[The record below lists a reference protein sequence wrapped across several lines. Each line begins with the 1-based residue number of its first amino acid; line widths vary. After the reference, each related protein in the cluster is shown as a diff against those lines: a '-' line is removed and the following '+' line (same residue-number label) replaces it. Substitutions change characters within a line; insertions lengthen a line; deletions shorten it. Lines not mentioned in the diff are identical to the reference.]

1 MPIKDCAGGHCWL
14 FLHFFVRK
22 QLHCFQHAYYTYIW
36 IAEQCF
42 FCHHMILEKPLIDN
56 LELIARQVVE
66 GFIIG
71 LHKSPF
77 HGFSVEFAE
86 HRLYNPGDPLRHID
100 WRVYG
105 RTDKLFIKRFEEE
118 TNLRCCVVLDTSSS
132 MQYPDDAKKLNKQ
145 QFSCVAAASLFQ
157 LLKRQ
162 LDASSLVLFDEKVNY
177 FSECRSTHSHYRM
190 LTNELQKTIDHKS
203 EHKKTSAAAA
213 LHLVAEQMHKRSL
226 VVIFSDMMD
235 DTEHIEDLFSALQ
248 HLRYNKHEVILFH
261 VMDGAHELQFEFE
274 NRPYE
279 FVDMES
285 GDRIKLQPQ
294 QIKEQYISRIKDFQ
308 QMIENRCHQYQV
320 DRVAVDLSKPV
331 DEVLHAFLIKR
342 NKLM

>member
-1 MPIKDCAGGHCWL
+1 ML
-14 FLHFFVRK
+14 L
-22 QLHCFQHAYYTYIW
+22 QQ
-36 IAEQCF
+36 
-42 FCHHMILEKPLIDN
+42 PLSEN

-105 RTDKLFIKRFEEE
+105 RTDKLFVKRFEEE
-118 TNLRCCVVLDTSSS
+118 TNLRCCIVLDTSSS
-132 MQYPDDAKKLNKQ
+132 MLFPEDTVKLNKLQ
-145 QFSCVAAASLFQ
+145 YSCVCAAALFQ

-162 LDASSLVLFDEKVNY
+162 LDAGALALFDDQVNY
-177 FSECRSTHSHYRM
+177 MSACRSANSHYRL
-190 LTNELQKTIDHKS
+190 LTNELSRTLRYKPVN
-203 EHKKTSAAAA
+203 KKTNAAKA
-213 LHLVAEQMHKRSL
+213 LHQVAEQMHKRSL
-226 VVIFSDMMD
+226 IVVFSDMMD
-235 DTEHIEDLFSALQ
+235 DADNIDEIFAALQ

-261 VMDGAHELQFEFE
+261 VMDGTQEISFEFE

-285 GDRIKLQPQ
+285 GERIKLQPQ
-294 QIKEQYISRIKDFQ
+294 QIKEQYTSQMQAFQ
-308 QMIENRCHQYQV
+308 QLIADKCHQYQV
-320 DRVAVDLSKPV
+320 DRIPVDLSAPP
-331 DEVLHAFLIKR
+331 DQVLYSFLLKR
-342 NKLM
+342 NKMQ

>member
-1 MPIKDCAGGHCWL
+1 
-14 FLHFFVRK
+14 
-22 QLHCFQHAYYTYIW
+22 
-36 IAEQCF
+36 
-42 FCHHMILEKPLIDN
+42 MILQQPLTDN

-66 GFIIG
+66 GFILG

-86 HRLYNPGDPLRHID
+86 HRLYNQGDPLRHID

-105 RTDKLFIKRFEEE
+105 RTDKLFVKRFEEE
-118 TNLRCCVVLDTSSS
+118 TNLRCCLVVDTSSS
-132 MQYPDDAKKLNKQ
+132 MQFPRDSKKLNKL
-145 QFSCVAAASLFQ
+145 QFSCVAAASLLQ

-162 LDASSLVLFDEKVNY
+162 LDAASLVLFDENVYY
-177 FSECRSTHSHYRM
+177 FSDCRSAHSHYRM
-190 LTNELQKTIDHKS
+190 LTNELQKTLDTNAENKVTNAS
-203 EHKKTSAAAA
+203 KA

-226 VVIFSDMMD
+226 IVIFSDMMD
-235 DTEHIEDLFSALQ
+235 DADNIEDLFAALQ

-261 VMDGAHELQFEFE
+261 IVDGAQELAFEFE

-285 GDRIKLQPQ
+285 GERIKLQPQ
-294 QIKEQYISRIKDFQ
+294 QIKDQYISKMHDFQ
-308 QMIENRCHQYQV
+308 EMIESRCHQYQI

-331 DEVLHAFLIKR
+331 EEVLHAFLIKR

>member
-1 MPIKDCAGGHCWL
+1 
-14 FLHFFVRK
+14 
-22 QLHCFQHAYYTYIW
+22 
-36 IAEQCF
+36 
-42 FCHHMILEKPLIDN
+42 MILERPIADN

-86 HRLYNPGDPLRHID
+86 HRLYNPGDPLRYID
-100 WRVYG
+100 WRVFG

-118 TNLRCCVVLDTSSS
+118 TNLRCCLVIDTSSS
-132 MQYPDDAKKLNKQ
+132 MQFPQDDKKVNKL
-145 QFSCVAAASLFQ
+145 QFSCIAAASLIQ

-162 LDASSLVLFDEKVNY
+162 LDAASLVLFDDQINY
-177 FSECRSTHSHYRM
+177 FSQCRSAHSHYRQ
-190 LTNELQKTIDHKS
+190 LTTELQNTLTYRSTD
-203 EHKKTSAAAA
+203 KKTNTAAA
-213 LHLVAEQMHKRSL
+213 LHLIAEQMHRRSL
-226 VVIFSDMMD
+226 VVIFSDMIDEAD
-235 DTEHIEDLFSALQ
+235 DVDALFSALQ

-261 VMDGAHELQFEFE
+261 VMDGSQELDFEFE

-294 QIKEQYISRIKDFQ
+294 QIKDQYVTRMKEFQ
-308 QMIENRCHQYQV
+308 QVIENKCHQYQI
-320 DRVAVDLSKPV
+320 DRIKVDLTQPV
-331 DEVLHAFLIKR
+331 DEVLHAFLVKR

>member
-1 MPIKDCAGGHCWL
+1 
-14 FLHFFVRK
+14 
-22 QLHCFQHAYYTYIW
+22 
-36 IAEQCF
+36 
-42 FCHHMILEKPLIDN
+42 MILQQPLTDN
-56 LELIARQVVE
+56 LELLARQVVE

-118 TNLRCCVVLDTSSS
+118 TNLRCCLVVDTSSS
-132 MQYPDDAKKLNKQ
+132 MQFPKDDKKPNKL
-145 QFSCVAAASLFQ
+145 QFSCVAAASLLQ

-162 LDASSLVLFDEKVNY
+162 LDAAALALFDEQVNY
-177 FSECRSTHSHYRM
+177 LSDCRSAHSHYRM
-190 LTNELQKTIDHKS
+190 LMNELQKTLETNTENKVTNAA
-203 EHKKTSAAAA
+203 KT

-226 VVIFSDMMD
+226 IVIFSDMMD
-235 DTEHIEDLFSALQ
+235 DADNIEDLFSAMQ

-261 VMDGAHELQFEFE
+261 IVDGAQELEFEFE

-285 GDRIKLQPQ
+285 GERIKLQPHQ
-294 QIKEQYISRIKDFQ
+294 VKEQYISKMRNFQ
-308 QMIENRCHQYQV
+308 EAIENRCHQYQV

-331 DEVLHAFLIKR
+331 EEVLHAFLIKR

>member
-1 MPIKDCAGGHCWL
+1 MHCVISRGTVSPILLTFDAPASGI
-14 FLHFFVRK
+14 
-22 QLHCFQHAYYTYIW
+22 YYTSY
-36 IAEQCF
+36 C
-42 FCHHMILEKPLIDN
+42 MIIEKPFIEN
-56 LELIARQVVE
+56 LELLARQVVE

-118 TNLRCCVVLDTSSS
+118 TNLRCCIVIDTSPS
-132 MQYPDDAKKLNKQ
+132 MQFPRDEKKLNKL
-145 QFSCVAAASLFQ
+145 QFSCVAAASLLQ

-162 LDASSLVLFDEKVNY
+162 LDASSLVLFDEQVNY
-177 FSECRSTHSHYRM
+177 FSQCRSANSHYRM
-190 LTNELQKTIDHKS
+190 LTNELQKVVNYSS
-203 EHKKTSAAAA
+203 ENKATNTAAA
-213 LHLVAEQMHKRSL
+213 LHVVAEQMHKRSL

-235 DTEHIEDLFSALQ
+235 DTESIESLFSALQ

-261 VMDGAHELQFEFE
+261 VMDGALEIGFEFE

-279 FVDMES
+279 FVDMET

-294 QIKEQYISRIKDFQ
+294 QIKEQYISRMAEFRKQVED
-308 QMIENRCHQYQV
+308 RCHQYQV
-320 DRVAVDLSKPV
+320 DRVEVYLSKPV
-331 DEVLHAFLIKR
+331 DQVLHSFLMKR

>member
-1 MPIKDCAGGHCWL
+1 
-14 FLHFFVRK
+14 
-22 QLHCFQHAYYTYIW
+22 
-36 IAEQCF
+36 
-42 FCHHMILEKPLIDN
+42 MILQQPINDN
-56 LELIARQVVE
+56 LELLARQVVE
-66 GFIIG
+66 GFILG

-86 HRLYNPGDPLRHID
+86 HRLYNQGDPLRHID

-118 TNLRCCVVLDTSSS
+118 TNLRCCLVLDTSSS
-132 MQYPDDAKKLNKQ
+132 MQFPKDTKKINKL
-145 QFSCVAAASLFQ
+145 QFSCVATASLLQ

-162 LDASSLVLFDEKVNY
+162 LDAGSLALFDDKVNY
-177 FSECRSTHSHYRM
+177 LSDCRSSPSHYRM
-190 LTNELQKTIDHKS
+190 LMNELQRTLNLSTENKVTN
-203 EHKKTSAAAA
+203 AAAA

-226 VVIFSDMMD
+226 IIIFSDMMD
-235 DTEHIEDLFSALQ
+235 DADNIEDVFAALQ

-261 VMDGAHELQFEFE
+261 VMDGALEMDFEFE

-285 GDRIKLQPQ
+285 GERIKLQPQ
-294 QIKEQYISRIKDFQ
+294 QIKEQYISKMRHFQ
-308 QMIENRCHQYQV
+308 EMVENRCHQYQI

-331 DEVLHAFLIKR
+331 EEVLHAFLIKR

>member
-1 MPIKDCAGGHCWL
+1 
-14 FLHFFVRK
+14 
-22 QLHCFQHAYYTYIW
+22 
-36 IAEQCF
+36 
-42 FCHHMILEKPLIDN
+42 MILQQPLTDN

-86 HRLYNPGDPLRHID
+86 HRLYNQGDPMRHID

-105 RTDKLFIKRFEEE
+105 RTDKLFVKRFEEE
-118 TNLRCCVVLDTSSS
+118 TNLRCCLVVDTSSS
-132 MQYPDDAKKLNKQ
+132 MQFPKDDKKINKL
-145 QFSCVAAASLFQ
+145 QFSCVAAASLLQ

-162 LDASSLVLFDEKVNY
+162 LDAASLVLFDDKVNY
-177 FSECRSTHSHYRM
+177 FSDCRSAHSHYRM
-190 LTNELQKTIDHKS
+190 LMNELQRTLDLDTENKA
-203 EHKKTSAAAA
+203 TSAAKT

-226 VVIFSDMMD
+226 IVVFSDMMD
-235 DTEHIEDLFSALQ
+235 DAEQIEDLFAALQ

-261 VMDGAHELQFEFE
+261 VVDGAQELDFEFE

-294 QIKEQYISRIKDFQ
+294 QIKEQYISKMHQFQ
-308 QMIENRCHQYQV
+308 EMIENRCHQYQI

>member
-1 MPIKDCAGGHCWL
+1 MTFEYL
-14 FLHFFVRK
+14 NVS
-22 QLHCFQHAYYTYIW
+22 
-36 IAEQCF
+36 
-42 FCHHMILEKPLIDN
+42 DN
-56 LELIARQVVE
+56 LELLARQVVE
-66 GFIIG
+66 GFILG

-86 HRLYNPGDPLRHID
+86 HRLYNQGDPMRHID

-105 RTDKLFIKRFEEE
+105 RTDKLFVKRFEEE
-118 TNLRCCVVLDTSSS
+118 TNLRCCLVVDTSSS
-132 MQYPDDAKKLNKQ
+132 MQFPKDGKKTNKV
-145 QFSCVAAASLFQ
+145 QFSCIAAASLLQ
-157 LLKRQ
+157 LMKRQ
-162 LDASSLVLFDEKVNY
+162 LDASALALFDESVYY
-177 FSECRSTHSHYRM
+177 FSQCRSSHSHYRM
-190 LTNELQKTIDHKS
+190 LMNELQRVYDTQTENKVTQ
-203 EHKKTSAAAA
+203 AAKA

-235 DTEHIEDLFSALQ
+235 DADNIEDMFAALQ

-261 VMDGAHELQFEFE
+261 VVDGSHELDFEFE

-285 GDRIKLQPQ
+285 GERIKLQPQ
-294 QIKEQYISRIKDFQ
+294 QIKEQYVAKMRNFQ
-308 QMIENRCHQYQV
+308 EMIANRCHQYQI
-320 DRVAVDLSKPV
+320 DRVPVDLSKPV